1 MKNEN
6 FTLVKTQMVVG
17 KWVIFSLVFI
27 LFFITGSVL
36 SQVTQQWVSRYNGA
50 GNGDDEAYSIAV
62 DGSGNVYV
70 TGYCTETGTYH
81 DYCTIKYNSTGG
93 QQWVA
98 KYNGPGNANDEAY
111 SIALDGSGNVY
122 VTGVSVGS
130 ATSFDYCTIKYNSAG
145 VQQWVARYN
154 GAGNSVDEAYSI
166 AIDGSG
172 NVYVTGKSWGGYGI
186 SYDYCTIKYNSS
198 GSLQWVARYNG
209 PGDSTD
215 VAWSIALDGSGNVY
229 VTGSSYGSGTS
240 FDYCTI
246 KYNSSGIQQWVARYN
261 GPGNNYDYAYS
272 LAVDGSGYVY
282 VTGGSY
288 GNGTWNDYCTI
299 KYNSSGVQQWVAR
312 YNGPGNYDD
321 VAYSIVLDGS
331 GNVYVTGY
339 SKGSVSYDYCTIK
352 YNSVGDTIWVRR
364 YNGPG
369 NGNDYA
375 YSIAKDGSGSVY
387 VTGRSYGIGTDDDY
401 CTVKYNS
408 SGFQQWVARYDGPGN
423 SIDYAYSNAVDGSG
437 NVYVTGYSTGSGTVH
452 DYCTI
457 KYSQGVGIKKIS
469 TEVPSSFSLK
479 QNYPN
484 PFNPNT
490 KISFDLPKNVNVKLT
505 IYNMLGREV
514 ETIVNEQ
521 LNAGSY
527 EVTFDGTKYTSGV
540 YYYRLNAGEFVETKK
555 MILVK

>member
-1 MKNEN
+1 MKN
-6 FTLVKTQMVVG
+6 L
-17 KWVIFSLVFI
+17 IFSLVFI
-27 LFFITGSVL
+27 LFVFTGTVL
-36 SQVTQQWVSRYNGA
+36 SQVTQQWVARYNGP
-50 GNGDDEAYSIAV
+50 GNGIDEAYSIAVDGLGNVYVTGVSVGSGTYDDYCTIKYDSAGIQQWVARYNGPGNSGDYAYSIAV

-70 TGYCTETGTYH
+70 TG
-81 DYCTIKYNSTGG
+81 
-93 QQWVA
+93 
-98 KYNGPGNANDEAY
+98 
-111 SIALDGSGNVY
+111 
-122 VTGVSVGS
+122 VSVGS
-130 ATSFDYCTIKYNSAG
+130 GTSWDYCTIKYNSAG
-145 VQQWVARYN
+145 VQQWVARYD
-154 GAGNSVDEAYSI
+154 GPGNSGDYAYSN
-166 AIDGSG
+166 AVDGSG

-186 SYDYCTIKYNSS
+186 GYDYCTIKYNSS
-198 GSLQWVARYNG
+198 GGLQWVARYNG

-261 GPGNNYDYAYS
+261 GPGNNDDRANS
-272 LAVDGSGYVY
+272 IAV
-282 VTGGSY
+282 
-288 GNGTWNDYCTI
+288 
-299 KYNSSGVQQWVAR
+299 
-312 YNGPGNYDD
+312 
-321 VAYSIVLDGS
+321 DGS

-339 SKGSVSYDYCTIK
+339 SIGSGANADYCTIKYNSAGIQQWVARYNGLGNWYDEAKSIALDGSGNVYMTGYSIGSGSYDYCTIK

-375 YSIAKDGSGSVY
+375 YSIAIDGSGSVY
-387 VTGRSYGIGTDDDY
+387 VTGRSYGSGTDDDY
-401 CTVKYNS
+401 CTIKYNS
-408 SGFQQWVARYDGPGN
+408 SGVQQWVARYDGPGN

-469 TEVPSSFSLK
+469 TEIPSSFSLS

-484 PFNPNT
+484 PFNPIT
-490 KISFDLPKNVNVKLT
+490 RIRFDLPKNVNVKLT
-505 IYNMLGREV
+505 IYDMLGREV

-527 EVTFDGTKYTSGV
+527 EVSWDGTKYTSGV
-540 YYYRLNAGEFVETKK
+540 YYYRLQTEEFINTKS